1 MMIGEMLQVI
11 VRRTSALPLK
21 HDTLSIIMFTNY
33 VVVIVEINTLLK
45 KGKLQ

>member
-21 HDTLSIIMFTNY
+21 HDTLSII
-33 VVVIVEINTLLK
+33 IC
-45 KGKLQ
+45 